1 MHLSLHIRRGPNLK
15 LNICVLFQFQSLCDT
30 SNFSAIIIK
39 HSTQTGKKAQ
49 LWLIMYL
56 IYNLFT
62 IDTSHGISEA
72 CKITFFENQ
81 MIVFDVKKLLE
92 LCDEVIIL
100 NVHFNTRYVL
110 IEGLLIIQISNYIIF
125 VMK

>member
-1 MHLSLHIRRGPNLK
+1 M
-15 LNICVLFQFQSLCDT
+15 
-30 SNFSAIIIK
+30 
-39 HSTQTGKKAQ
+39 
-49 LWLIMYL
+49 
-56 IYNLFT
+56 

-100 NVHFNTRYVL
+100 NVHFNIQYVL
-110 IEGLLIIQISNYIIF
+110 IEGLFIIQISNYIIF